1 VSDPANGGIRE
12 ARAELQAWYLR
23 GLLPKL
29 AQAAETGTVDAGAVD
44 ALDAEVRA
52 LLEISHERKEAA

>member
-1 VSDPANGGIRE
+1 MADGGARA

-29 AQAAETGTVDAGAVD
+29 VQAAKTGAVDVGAVD
-44 ALDAEVRA
+44 ALDADVRA
-52 LLEISHERKEAA
+52 LLEISQERKEAA

>member
-1 VSDPANGGIRE
+1 MHD

-29 AQAAETGTVDAGAVD
+29 GRAAERG
-44 ALDAEVRA
+44 ALDPRELEALDGQVRS
-52 LLEISHERKEAA
+52 LIDLPREREEAA

>member
-1 VSDPANGGIRE
+1 MEIKSTHD

-29 AQAAETGTVDAGAVD
+29 GRAAERG
-44 ALDAEVRA
+44 ALDPREFEALDGQVRS
-52 LLEISHERKEAA
+52 LIDLPQEREEAA

>member
-1 VSDPANGGIRE
+1 MKTAANTKAHE

-29 AQAAETGTVDAGAVD
+29 AQAARAGVVELQAVE
-44 ALDAEVRA
+44 ALDGEVRA
-52 LLEISHERKEAA
+52 LLDLTQERKEAA